1 MKHNMFILIP
11 AGILTAVL
19 LLTGICFAAA
29 YISPG
34 QPIED
39 TDITEEFIP
48 DENISVS
55 FAGIGT
61 FDAELSNYN
70 ESDNG
75 RISVEYK
82 DDNGNFFYG
91 NENEIRSAHFNI
103 AGFARS
109 AALSE
114 DELLGIARTIIADRC
129 DFSRYSTVKHRITN
143 SGYHEFNFYC
153 MVNGIQ
159 VTGHYTVVLRNDGAP
174 VRIFAPSGFT
184 MDEFDLSLAEDVTMD
199 DILDFCEREIEGEYV
214 YLDSRITIADGVYA
228 IRILCDRPDG
238 TAIDLV
244 YPLV

>member
-1 MKHNMFILIP
+1 MFILIP

-39 TDITEEFIP
+39 MDITEEFIP

-91 NENEIRSAHFNI
+91 NENEIRSAHF
-103 AGFARS
+103 
-109 AALSE
+109 
-114 DELLGIARTIIADRC
+114 
-129 DFSRYSTVKHRITN
+129 V
-143 SGYHEFNFYC
+143 
-153 MVNGIQ
+153 
-159 VTGHYTVVLRNDGAP
+159 P
-174 VRIFAPSGFT
+174 
-184 MDEFDLSLAEDVTMD
+184 
-199 DILDFCEREIEGEYV
+199 
-214 YLDSRITIADGVYA
+214 
-228 IRILCDRPDG
+228 
-238 TAIDLV
+238 
-244 YPLV
+244 PL